1 MSIQFNDTATRKGLI
16 QLIERE
22 TGLGT
27 GRISGDTELLK
38 DFTADINIA
47 FDNLLRIIFKYAGT
61 WQYDDTNH
69 TDYPF
74 IKTNLIA
81 GQRDYSFFK
90 DEQGNIILDI
100 HKVMVKDDSG
110 LYREVK
116 PVDMQSDKYATE
128 FYDESGVTGD
138 PSEYDK
144 TGNGII
150 FDVIPSKNITDGI
163 KIFINREPL
172 YFTYSDTTK
181 IAGVDGLC
189 QEYLAL
195 EPSLRYAERKSLSNL
210 QSLKE
215 RVNKL
220 EKQIAGRYYERA
232 RDERK
237 IIRPILRS
245 SE

>member
-74 IKTNLIA
+74 IKTNLIS

-128 FYDESGVTGD
+128 FYDDIS
-138 PSEYDK
+138 
-144 TGNGII
+144 
-150 FDVIPSKNITDGI
+150 
-163 KIFINREPL
+163 
-172 YFTYSDTTK
+172 
-181 IAGVDGLC
+181 
-189 QEYLAL
+189 
-195 EPSLRYAERKSLSNL
+195 
-210 QSLKE
+210 
-215 RVNKL
+215 
-220 EKQIAGRYYERA
+220 
-232 RDERK
+232 
-237 IIRPILRS
+237 
-245 SE
+245 